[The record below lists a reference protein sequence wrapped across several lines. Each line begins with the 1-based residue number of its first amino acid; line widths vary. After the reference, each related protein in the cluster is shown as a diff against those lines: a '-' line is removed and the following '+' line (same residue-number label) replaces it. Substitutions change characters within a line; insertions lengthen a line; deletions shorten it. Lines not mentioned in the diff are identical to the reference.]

1 MKKMKKHMLLIVF
14 LFLLLLT
21 LCIRLPFIDV
31 FQQSRES
38 KVVVIDVGHGGFD
51 PGKVSADNLLE
62 KDINL
67 AIALRLKDYLEA
79 QDCLVYLTRE
89 EDCSLCDSNA
99 SNKKQSDMQNRVS
112 FIEQY
117 HPDLMISIHQN
128 SFPSTKEHGAQTFYY
143 HTSDS
148 SKKLAECIQ
157 TALIETAD
165 PENTRQHKSNDSYYI
180 LKNVSCPAVIVEC
193 GFLSN
198 PTESALLN
206 TDIYQDRIAYAI
218 ARGVRI
224 YLNLLNT
231 NPNASQQTGGA

>member
-1 MKKMKKHMLLIVF
+1 MEKIKNHTLLIVF

-31 FQQSRES
+31 FQQSREC

-89 EDCSLCDSNA
+89 EDCSLCDPGA
-99 SNKKQSDMQNRVS
+99 SNKKQSDMRNRVA
-112 FIEQY
+112 FIEEY
-117 HPDLMISIHQN
+117 HPELMSSIHQN
-128 SFPSTKEHGAQTFYY
+128 SFPSKKEHGAQTFYY
-143 HTSDS
+143 HSSDNS
-148 SKKLAECIQ
+148 QQLAECIQ
-157 TALIETAD
+157 TALVDTAD

-218 ARGVRI
+218 SKGVRT
-224 YLNLLNT
+224 YLNLLE
-231 NPNASQQTGGA
+231 AK